1 LYFCGELNTKIMNKV
16 LAVGV
21 SVLMFW
27 LISCSSP
34 QSKLEGTWK
43 VKKVETNFD
52 EQKVSPETLK
62 QVVEMQKEMYFRFLN
77 DSAMIII
84 SNDNTHEAKWKF
96 DKDDN
101 TIYFYFP
108 GMETSLTKLGVYLD
122 NEIVAETNTPL
133 GKITIIYEK
142 Q

>member
-1 LYFCGELNTKIMNKV
+1 MNKILV
-16 LAVGV
+16 IGV

-62 QVVEMQKEMYFRFLN
+62 QIVDMQKEMYFRFLN
-77 DSAMIII
+77 DTAMVII

-96 DKDDN
+96 DRKDN
-101 TIYFYFP
+101 TIYFYFS
-108 GMETSLTKLGVYLD
+108 GMETSITKLGVYLD

-133 GKITIIYEK
+133 GKLTVFY
-142 Q
+142 